1 MAIDIHS
8 AALKELQ
15 RFPSPVLF
23 RAKEAF
29 AFLELG
35 EKLSLPLSRPMPSI
49 WPGCHEIRISDRQGT
64 FRIIYVFVTKGN
76 IFVPHC
82 FQKKSQSTPL
92 SDIALAKRRI
102 KEFCDGR

>member
-35 EKLSLPLSRPMPSI
+35 ENLSMPLSRPMPSI
-49 WPGCHEIRISDRQGT
+49 WPGCHEIRISDRQGGVSYHLRVCHEGEHLRT
-64 FRIIYVFVTKGN
+64 TLFPKEESVNATK
-76 IFVPHC
+76 
-82 FQKKSQSTPL
+82 
-92 SDIALAKRRI
+92 
-102 KEFCDGR
+102 

>member
-1 MAIDIHS
+1 MAINIHP

-35 EKLSLPLSRPMPSI
+35 EKLSMPLSSI
-49 WPGCHEIRISDRQGT
+49 KAYAID
-64 FRIIYVFVTKGN
+64 
-76 IFVPHC
+76 
-82 FQKKSQSTPL
+82 
-92 SDIALAKRRI
+92 LARLPR
-102 KEFCDGR
+102 DQD